1 MSRVNCRPVTF
12 HLLSATADCSTLDC
26 GSASFKLRLLAAD
39 DFPDVQPIEGATVT
53 LPVSEFSET
62 IEQVARSASRD
73 ETRPHLTGILLSIED
88 DKLRS
93 VATDSYR
100 LAVRT
105 TKIDPPV
112 TQKIEANVPAR
123 ALQEATRIA
132 DGHDTIEITLAER
145 QIAFSAGDTLLVS
158 RLIDGQFPDFE
169 QLLPDSY
176 EHVLDVD
183 VSELHDAVKRVSLLA
198 QRNTPLKVAL
208 SEGELEV
215 SAQTTDIGEG
225 RETLPGTGLLRRRAR
240 DRFQPGLPA
249 RRSRQCAHRTREV
262 QADQRVPPRPDRR
275 RRGRGV
281 HVPRHA
287 DPPEHLSQRRPV
299 AGVIVRTLN
308 ARNFRSYE
316 RAQVELG
323 ERVTVVTG
331 DNGAGKTN
339 LLEALFFGCVGRSC
353 RTRIDAQAVRFDQPV
368 ARVEVEG
375 YECRRRSHAR
385 GGDRPQ
391 GRQDLLRRR
400 RARSTRSSH
409 SSGARR
415 PPSSCPTASS

>member
-1 MSRVNCRPVTF
+1 LNHEGSSGLRLNVDRAIFVDA
-12 HLLSATADCSTLDC
+12 LSAVGRAVSTRSIIPALSGIQLQAETGSLTLTATDGDISIRSKIPAEVESGGVIVVPGRLLADVARQLPTGEVSLVVGDGGLLALDC

-88 DKLRS
+88 NKLRS

-145 QIAFSAGDTLLVS
+145 QIAFSAGDALLVS

-176 EHVLDVD
+176 EHVLDID

-208 SEGELEV
+208 SDGELEV

-225 RETLPGTGLLRRRAR
+225 RESLPAPDFSGDPLEIGFNPDFLRDGLDSAHTERAR
-240 DRFQPGLPA
+240 FKLISAFRPGLI
-249 RRSRQCAHRTREV
+249 
-262 QADQRVPPRPDRR
+262 
-275 RRGRGV
+275 
-281 HVPRHA
+281 
-287 DPPEHLSQRRPV
+287 V
-299 AGVIVRTLN
+299 AGEDEEFMYLVMPIRLN
-308 ARNFRSYE
+308 
-316 RAQVELG
+316 
-323 ERVTVVTG
+323 T
-331 DNGAGKTN
+331 
-339 LLEALFFGCVGRSC
+339 
-353 RTRIDAQAVRFDQPV
+353 
-368 ARVEVEG
+368 
-375 YECRRRSHAR
+375 
-385 GGDRPQ
+385 
-391 GRQDLLRRR
+391 
-400 RARSTRSSH
+400 
-409 SSGARR
+409 
-415 PPSSCPTASS
+415 